1 VRFDAITRRSYRP
14 SGKVARVA
22 RRRAAGAVLGALL
35 AVGLLAGCTVGPS
48 TRPPVAVRADLPAPP
63 RMTPG
68 APVPLPPPE
77 PQHATLPVSDCT
89 PSMLGALDVPVPTD
103 RTLRADC
110 GTLTVPLDPAQPAL
124 GTVTLGVVRAGL
136 ADVPGRTP
144 LAARPPLLVL
154 GDTATDPTA
163 RRAVRLAAQVPTYL
177 LAQYAIIGLDRR
189 GAGTDTLDCTDQSQ
203 RNALVDADPLA
214 LDATVPL
221 ERARAV
227 VQACNVALDGQLSG
241 FSSAAAADD
250 IEAVRQSLGVARLSA
265 VGTGDG
271 ATALA
276 GWARAHPRAV
286 GRLVLDGPSDP
297 TVDEPQRSEA
307 RAKSAEAAF
316 DAFAQRCTARSSC
329 SLGADPRTA
338 VTALI
343 TSLRGRPL
351 AAPDDRLL
359 TAGAA
364 VTAIRVALGE
374 PTTWNALA
382 DALQAARAGDPVPLL
397 TVLAPTLGQRG
408 RYDAALATDC
418 NDTRN
423 RIAPAQ
429 IQDLARKWQAAYP
442 LFGGSFAADL
452 VACAPWPTGGTG
464 PQAPA
469 PPDLPPLTV
478 IGSAA
483 GPRAPMDAARAVAQ
497 SLPSAVFLGWQGAA
511 TGAFPR
517 TQCVSSV
524 VDNMLVDGKLP
535 DPSTLCPP

>member
-1 VRFDAITRRSYRP
+1 M
-14 SGKVARVA
+14 
-22 RRRAAGAVLGALL
+22 
-35 AVGLLAGCTVGPS
+35 
-48 TRPPVAVRADLPAPP
+48 AVRADLPAPP
-63 RMTPG
+63 AATAG
-68 APVPLPPPE
+68 APVPLPAPE

-89 PSMLGALDVPVPTD
+89 PSLLGSLDVPIPTD

-136 ADVPGRTP
+136 ADVPGRAP

-189 GAGTDTLDCTDQSQ
+189 GTGTDTLDCADTSA
-203 RNALVDADPLA
+203 RAALVDADPAA
-214 LDATVPL
+214 LDPRTLL

-265 VGTGDG
+265 LGTGDG

-276 GWARAHPRAV
+276 DWAREHPRAV

-297 TVDEPQRSEA
+297 TVDEPDRSEA

-316 DAFAQRCTARSSC
+316 DAFAQRCTSRSTC
-329 SLGADPRTA
+329 PLGADPRTT
-338 VTALI
+338 VMALVGA
-343 TSLRGRPL
+343 LR
-351 AAPDDRLL
+351 AAPLTAADGRKL
-359 TAGAA
+359 TAGTA
-364 VTAIRVALGE
+364 VMAIRVALGE
-374 PTTWNALA
+374 PATWPALT
-382 DALQAARAGDPVPLL
+382 DALYAARGGDATALLAG
-397 TVLAPTLGQRG
+397 LAPTLGARG

-418 NDTRN
+418 NDAQN

-429 IQDLARKWQAAYP
+429 IEDLARRWQAAYP
-442 LFGGSFAADL
+442 LFGGSYAADL
-452 VACAPWPTGGTG
+452 VACAPWPTGGG
-464 PQAPA
+464 RLQPLA
-469 PPDLPPLTV
+469 PPDLPPVTV
-478 IGSAA
+478 VGTAA
-483 GPRAPMDAARAVAQ
+483 GPRVPMEATRAVAQ
-497 SLPSAVFLGWQGAA
+497 SLPSAAFLGWQGAG

-517 TQCVSSV
+517 TQCVNSL
-524 VDNMLVDGKLP
+524 VDNMLVDGQLP
-535 DPSTLCPP
+535 DAGTLCPP